1 MTQTNFLNDVQTL
14 YNHIQNNKNQINQ
27 LYKNLEKQEF
37 SNMQIID
44 EFADFLDLELS
55 DDLRVALVTR
65 LVNLRDDSMVQV
77 FKKKGYQE
85 KQIIVLQEKGYV
97 FVKNYWL
104 EVHKKTLEFITS
116 NNLLTPFYR
125 AVFEGVYQVG
135 VAMSTWQ
142 SAWTARIINGVNK
155 ELREQFDG
163 DEAKVMEFLEAN
175 DLFDKG
181 HEGLIADRSYSML
194 EKIDGKYKSSA
205 YIKAFKKEA
214 TLVIDALE
222 TFVDQLIDLE
232 DEIYDHKWQ
241 YVQYLQALIVA
252 FGEDRTDML
261 VSKWA
266 DVDRAWMKITTPIQ
280 IGHPLEYY
288 EDHYRKAVAL
298 EWDIRLTNPNLQ
310 NNNNRVQKIKSMFD
324 QLFCHMNQT
333 EQNKKIFEFSIKSLD
348 KVQLYLGR
356 PALFFGA
363 EFNGLFSA
371 QVVPN
376 DEVVS
381 KELGKKI
388 FAFSDE
394 ILQSSRAKP
403 FLKLSREIFGQEF
416 LASEREFLFKQTQN
430 WHKVYDITTIGHEF
444 GHILWCDD
452 ETESLMNKTGN
463 FKNIEE
469 FKATTGG
476 LVSYFMDKSADELS
490 LEKYVIS
497 DTIKRSVGL
506 ISWMEVDEVQPYYC
520 EGLIHLKGLFECEV
534 LVWDRNSKQLHINQ
548 SSQQILKLKN
558 WYIDTYKSLANHYLT
573 KQDATVWLKMFAVKN
588 GKYFNST
595 DSNIA
600 DFVNYYFDLY
610 KQIGQELDDMDKK
623 ENYI

>member
-163 DEAKVMEFLEAN
+163 DEAKVMEFLEVN